1 MEVIFDTDML
11 KPVLSP
17 TMKTALSVLGLIG
30 RSLVEANKCMKER
43 VAAEAGQPSTLD
55 DVMKQSGLHIPGFEE
70 ALAQFMGGGDEARKV
85 AAMVANTPDPVT
97 LLNRFAT
104 SFGVGF
110 GPATPPSPIVTPP
123 PASAA
128 NAAPP
133 ASAVG
138 PLAAF
143 RTDFTREARD
153 AARAAPPSSEPPGL
167 PLFRPDF
174 TREARDAS
182 NAATA
187 QPATARPAAPTPQ
200 PAAPTPT
207 LIRAAP
213 SSLVAGVKLRLD
225 ALYCEKQA
233 HEATVGEHITRLE
246 ARLAALEA
254 EWLQHCDAQAY
265 GEAPK
270 AADVPPA
277 EGPASAQVGD
287 RVAIDEPASA
297 PEAPKAAEDP
307 APVDEPAPQPANTPA
322 DAANEPE
329 PLPTAATTEEVV
341 QAFELIDAYVEQARA
356 ADEQQLARIAA
367 LEQDIGRMEGLVRR
381 ARAAQEV
388 TAAHA

>member
-1 MEVIFDTDML
+1 MEVIFDTHML

-17 TMKTALSVLGLIG
+17 TMRTALSVISLIG

-55 DVMKQSGLHIPGFEE
+55 DVMKQSGLHIPGLEE

-97 LLNRFAT
+97 LLNRFAA
-104 SFGVGF
+104 SFGVE
-110 GPATPPSPIVTPP
+110 PATVQSPIVTPP

-133 ASAVG
+133 ASVTG
-138 PLAAF
+138 PFAAF
-143 RTDFTREARD
+143 RADFTREARD
-153 AARAAPPSSEPPGL
+153 AARAAAPSSSEPSGL

-174 TREARDAS
+174 TREAREAS
-182 NAATA
+182 KAATST
-187 QPATARPAAPTPQ
+187 PTRTAPPQAAPTV
-200 PAAPTPT
+200 A
-207 LIRAAP
+207 RAAP

-225 ALYCEKQA
+225 ALRSEKQA
-233 HEATVGEHITRLE
+233 HEATVGERITRLE

-254 EWLQHCDAQAY
+254 EWHHYCDAQAH
-265 GEAPK
+265 GEASR
-270 AADVPPA
+270 AADVPVPPA
-277 EGPASAQVGD
+277 EGPASVQVGD
-287 RVAIDEPASA
+287 RVASDVPASA
-297 PEAPKAAEDP
+297 PEAPEAAGDAVAIE
-307 APVDEPAPQPANTPA
+307 EPAPQPAITPA
-322 DAANEPE
+322 DAVVEPE

-341 QAFELIDAYVEQARA
+341 QAFELIDEYAEQARV

-367 LEQDIGRMEGLVRR
+367 LEQGIGRMEGLVRH

-388 TAAHA
+388 TAAHAH

>member
-55 DVMKQSGLHIPGFEE
+55 DVMKQSGLHIPGLEE

-128 NAAPP
+128 SAAPP
-133 ASAVG
+133 ASAAG

-143 RTDFTREARD
+143 RADFTREARD
-153 AARAAPPSSEPPGL
+153 AARAAPPSSEPSGL

-174 TREARDAS
+174 TREARDATK
-182 NAATA
+182 AATA
-187 QPATARPAAPTPQ
+187 QPATPQ
-200 PAAPTPT
+200 PATPAPTLT
-207 LIRAAP
+207 RAAP

-225 ALYCEKQA
+225 ALCCEKQA

-254 EWLQHCDAQAY
+254 EWLQHCDAQA
-265 GEAPK
+265 PR
-270 AADVPPA
+270 AADVPVSPA
-277 EGPASAQVGD
+277 EGPAPAQVGD

-307 APVDEPAPQPANTPA
+307 APVDEPAPQPANMPA
-322 DAANEPE
+322 DAAIEPE

-367 LEQDIGRMEGLVRR
+367 LEQDIGRMEGLVRH
-381 ARAAQEV
+381 ARAAEEV